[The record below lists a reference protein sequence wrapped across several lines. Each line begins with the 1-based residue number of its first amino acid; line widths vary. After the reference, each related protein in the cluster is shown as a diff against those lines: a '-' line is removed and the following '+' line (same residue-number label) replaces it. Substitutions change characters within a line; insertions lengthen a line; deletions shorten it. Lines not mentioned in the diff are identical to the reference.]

1 MKKILTISLLSTTL
15 LLTGCANSGLGV
27 NPSSGATVKQ
37 VFEIGTVQFSQKV
50 LIDEGSMDSTLTGA
64 GLGAAGGALI
74 GSRKGSK
81 NAAVG
86 GLIGA
91 GVGALA
97 GFAGGKMTNSNEV
110 EAYEVTIKSDNGRM
124 YKTYV
129 KNDLTPGTRIEYLVR
144 EDGSITNIDI
154 KKPGKSVNR

>member
-1 MKKILTISLLSTTL
+1 MKKILTISLVSATL
-15 LLTGCANSGLGV
+15 LFTGCTNSGLGV
-27 NPSSGATVKQ
+27 NSSSNATVKQ
-37 VFEIGTVQFSQKV
+37 TFEIGTIQSSQKV
-50 LIDEGSMDSTLTGA
+50 LIDEGSMNTTLTGA
-64 GLGAAGGALI
+64 GIGAV
-74 GSRKGSK
+74 GSK

-110 EAYEVTIKSDNGRM
+110 EAYEVTIKSDNGRI
-124 YKTYV
+124 YKTYI
-129 KNDLTPGTRIEYLVR
+129 KNDLPSGTRVEFLVR

-154 KKPGKSVNR
+154 KKPGKSVN